1 MSGITRDGGLTAT
14 QKANAEVQNICD
26 HVKAQFIQESGVNVS
41 VFKAI
46 EYREQVVAG
55 TNYFIKV
62 HITGHD
68 YVHLRVYRSV
78 ENSFELTSYQLNKKR
93 KDELIYF

>member
-26 HVKAQFIQESGVNVS
+26 HVSHQWVIYGV
-41 VFKAI
+41 A
-46 EYREQVVAG
+46 YRDLLVRPMLRVTCGYLFQ
-55 TNYFIKV
+55 V